1 MKFGTDLAILLNADY
16 IHKDQCSRN
25 LFNQAFLCNK
35 SAWFLASWISQG
47 HIPLGIRLLPQWGG
61 LRLLHKGTLRALDV
75 FSSGDTELQGWSFI
89 EVLNGRRVITAAAAS
104 VAQPP
109 SLFIMFSEKNIL
121 MLTSNVGLGHQSQKE
136 LPLRGEGLLSYNP
149 VGVMVDVRNMEQDI
163 L

>member
-1 MKFGTDLAILLNADY
+1 M
-16 IHKDQCSRN
+16 
-25 LFNQAFLCNK
+25 
-35 SAWFLASWISQG
+35 
-47 HIPLGIRLLPQWGG
+47 
-61 LRLLHKGTLRALDV
+61 
-75 FSSGDTELQGWSFI
+75 
-89 EVLNGRRVITAAAAS
+89 LNGRRVITAAAAS